1 MATIFKSLFSF
12 WQGHLSFL
20 LVTHSIEFVGHFHVI
35 LVEKSFYGELEIGG
49 GSNRVAIRSSGW
61 AGSKCEPFFSASNH
75 EWVDSTARASIFIVG
90 ILYTIWNLPD
100 ITGSR
105 PRWHGT
111 IDEAQEWALMQGAS
125 SRVPLNP
132 LPGGVVLL
140 ETCHMACIH
149 RGVRQDRMLASYE
162 SMLKVIRSSR
172 CRASYT
178 SLEEI
183 AVIKL

>member
-1 MATIFKSLFSF
+1 
-12 WQGHLSFL
+12 
-20 LVTHSIEFVGHFHVI
+20 
-35 LVEKSFYGELEIGG
+35 
-49 GSNRVAIRSSGW
+49 
-61 AGSKCEPFFSASNH
+61 
-75 EWVDSTARASIFIVG
+75 
-90 ILYTIWNLPD
+90 
-100 ITGSR
+100 
-105 PRWHGT
+105 
-111 IDEAQEWALMQGAS
+111 MQGAS

-140 ETCHMACIH
+140 ETCHIACIH

-183 AVIKL
+183 AVIKLQILNSPLTYLIGSQMQVRWAHYHNLWAMQTGPLKF